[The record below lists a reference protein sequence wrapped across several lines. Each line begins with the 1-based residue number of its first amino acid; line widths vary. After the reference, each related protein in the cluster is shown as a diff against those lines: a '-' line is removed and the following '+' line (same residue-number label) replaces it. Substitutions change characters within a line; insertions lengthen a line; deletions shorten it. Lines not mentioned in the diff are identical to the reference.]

1 MTSLLLWL
9 LPLFISGTGVSG
21 MPTPVVQWLDP
32 QEYDFGEIG
41 HNRPVTVKFSF
52 RNISDS
58 PIILQT
64 VRTTCGCTAANWTET
79 PVPAGEKGEVRIEYD
94 AYQQGNFD
102 KKIKVFFDKQR
113 KPETLR
119 IFGTVISD

>member
-9 LPLFISGTGVSG
+9 LPLFFSDSGLSETA
-21 MPTPVVQWLDP
+21 PPVVQWLDP
-32 QEYDFGEIG
+32 QEYDFGEIA
-41 HNRPVTVKFSF
+41 HNRPVSVKFSF
-52 RNISDS
+52 KNISDT

-64 VRTTCGCTAANWTET
+64 VRTTCGCTAASWTEA
-79 PVPAGEKGEVRIEYD
+79 PIPAGGNGEVRIEYD

-102 KKIKVFFDKQR
+102 KKITVFFDRQR
-113 KPETLR
+113 KPEKLR

>member
-9 LPLFISGTGVSG
+9 LPLFFSENSIAF
-21 MPTPVVQWLDP
+21 MPPPVVQWLEP

-41 HNRPVTVKFSF
+41 HNKPVSVKFSF
-52 RNISDS
+52 KNISDS
-58 PIILQT
+58 PLILQT
-64 VRTTCGCTAANWTET
+64 VRTTCGCTAASWTET
-79 PVPAGEKGEVRIEYD
+79 PIPAGETGEVRIEYD
-94 AYQQGNFD
+94 AYQQGGFD

>member
-9 LPLFISGTGVSG
+9 LPLFFSGTGVSG

-32 QEYDFGEIG
+32 KEYDFGEIG

-79 PVPAGEKGEVRIEYD
+79 PVPSGEKGEVRIEYD
-94 AYQQGNFD
+94 AYQQGDFD

>member
-9 LPLFISGTGVSG
+9 LPIFLDTTVL
-21 MPTPVVQWLDP
+21 TPPQVVEWLDP

-41 HNRPVTVKFSF
+41 HNRPVSVIFSF
-52 RNISDS
+52 KNVSDS
-58 PIILQT
+58 PLILQT
-64 VRTTCGCTAANWTET
+64 VRTTCGCTAASWTEA
-79 PVPAGEKGEVRIEYD
+79 PVPAGGKGEVRIEYD
-94 AYQQGNFD
+94 AYQQGGFD
-102 KKIKVFFDKQR
+102 KKIKVFFDRQR